1 MLLGGSIS
9 NDDGSCLSLA
19 ELESFT
25 SKIGSVAFDWIDL
38 RPGGADD
45 LGATDLVVVGD
56 SGKFFPASF
65 FIFAPDCYHECI
77 RAHIHTHI
85 MHAYV

>member
-1 MLLGGSIS
+1 MFIYTDKLLFLLGGSIS

-56 SGKFFPASF
+56 SGKFFPLSLLRRLLSRT
-65 FIFAPDCYHECI
+65 Y
-77 RAHIHTHI
+77 I
-85 MHAYV
+85 MHANV